1 MGRYINHIDLG
12 EILKRNKVKNEID
25 VAIVKDTMVT
35 FHQGGIKNDEGYNTS
50 NVLISL
56 IKKESNWL

>member
-1 MGRYINHIDLG
+1 MGIYIKHIDLG

-35 FHQGGIKNDEGYNTS
+35 FHQGGIKNDEGYNTP
-50 NVLISL
+50 NVLIS
-56 IKKESNWL
+56 